1 MEKCVTSFQK
11 LLPYVIIE
19 YARPLIY
26 IYDVEFQLLKLLHLD
41 QLKPNDIQ
49 SLKLDI

>member
-19 YARPLIY
+19 YARPI
-26 IYDVEFQLLKLLHLD
+26 DVDFQLLKLLHLD
-41 QLKPNDIQ
+41 QLKPNDFQ